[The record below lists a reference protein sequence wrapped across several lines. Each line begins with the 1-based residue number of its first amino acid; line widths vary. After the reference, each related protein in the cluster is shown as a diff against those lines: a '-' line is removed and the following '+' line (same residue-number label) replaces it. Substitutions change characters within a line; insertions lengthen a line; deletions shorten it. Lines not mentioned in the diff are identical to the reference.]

1 MDRLACLYAK
11 HFYVCRKNYSHHISW
26 LKVDPLC
33 FTNLDLCD
41 GYFYAR
47 SIALNMQMGK
57 SNQPLIF
64 SCSSRH
70 VSFYYHVPSEGP
82 SNAVIHPN
90 LAQSFQVKKI
100 FDETSKLD
108 PFQFLIVFTNGK
120 CMRAIFFKKTWNLNI
135 TYIKLILWTF
145 RWKHTDKKLQFKLRK
160 NQNSR
165 TFLPKSIFGRVF
177 AMFIHNF

>member
-90 LAQSFQVKKI
+90 LAQSFQVKENSWWN
-100 FDETSKLD
+100 FEAW
-108 PFQFLIVFTNGK
+108 PF
-120 CMRAIFFKKTWNLNI
+120 
-135 TYIKLILWTF
+135 
-145 RWKHTDKKLQFKLRK
+145 
-160 NQNSR
+160 
-165 TFLPKSIFGRVF
+165 SIFNSLYKWQMHEGNF
-177 AMFIHNF
+177 LKKNMKLKHNNVRQAYPLDIPLKTHR